1 MPHSGSDRPTGGFYF
16 VTEKTIE
23 QLALISVHL
32 AERRAA
38 ILTAWRAAA
47 DADPAQTTVSFLSRV
62 QFNDHIP
69 PLLDAFESKL
79 RARQGGTRAAAADE
93 AKTREDVKHGL
104 QRWQQGYRLSEL
116 MHEWGHLHLCLSKEV
131 EAFAEQHPE
140 ISRETMATV
149 HHELIGLISEGVN
162 QSTGEYAR
170 LQQAEAAGHV
180 QDLQQA
186 LAKVS
191 EIEQRRGVWIR
202 QAVHDLRTNVQSVSS
217 AAAVLRETAIAENER
232 LEFAALVQQGI
243 GSVAAMLGDLMALAR
258 LEAGQ
263 ERREIAVFD
272 AAQLLGELCATMR
285 PVALERNLFLKVD
298 GPPVL
303 NVEGDGGKL
312 RRLLQNLVFNALKY
326 TVHGGVT
333 VSFGEEKESWW
344 IIVKDT
350 GPGLL
355 AGPAAPIA
363 SGLKDATAS
372 ARESD
377 EKGAVSEG
385 KKSTVLPVPAGDS
398 VPASRHTQQAG
409 EGIGLSIVKRLC
421 ELLDASLELAS
432 SATVGTSFRVVF
444 PRKYR

>member
-1 MPHSGSDRPTGGFYF
+1 M
-16 VTEKTIE
+16 TEKTIE
-23 QLALISVHL
+23 QLALLSAYL
-32 AERRAA
+32 AGRRAA
-38 ILTAWRAAA
+38 ILAAWRAAA
-47 DADPAQTTVSFLSRV
+47 DADPAQTTVSSLSRT

-79 RARQGGTRAAAADE
+79 GARPGGVRAAAADQ
-93 AKTREDVKHGL
+93 AKTREDLQHGL

-131 EAFAEQHPE
+131 EAFVALNPE
-140 ISRETMATV
+140 ITRETIAAAY
-149 HHELIGLISEGVN
+149 HELIVLINEGIN
-162 QSTGEYAR
+162 QSAGEYAR

-191 EIEQRRGVWIR
+191 EIEQRRGELIH

-217 AAAVLRETAIAENER
+217 AAAALGEAAMAESER
-232 LEFAALVQQGI
+232 IEFATMVQQGV
-243 GSVAAMLGDLMALAR
+243 SAVAGMLSDLMALAR

-272 AAQLLGELCATMR
+272 AAALLVELCATMR
-285 PVALERNLFLKVD
+285 AVAMERNLFLKVE
-298 GPPVL
+298 GPSTL
-303 NVEGDGGKL
+303 KVEGDGGKL
-312 RRLLQNLVFNALKY
+312 HRLVQNLVFNALKY
-326 TVHGGVT
+326 TTQGGVT

-350 GPGLL
+350 GPGLF
-355 AGPAAPIA
+355 AGPASPIA
-363 SGLKDATAS
+363 SGLKEATAS
-372 ARESD
+372 ARES
-377 EKGAVSEG
+377 EKSGTADDP
-385 KKSTVLPVPAGDS
+385 KKSTVLPLPLGGPATA
-398 VPASRHTQQAG
+398 PHHAQQAG

-432 SATVGTSFRVVF
+432 SASSGTSFRVVF
-444 PRKYR
+444 PRKYPS